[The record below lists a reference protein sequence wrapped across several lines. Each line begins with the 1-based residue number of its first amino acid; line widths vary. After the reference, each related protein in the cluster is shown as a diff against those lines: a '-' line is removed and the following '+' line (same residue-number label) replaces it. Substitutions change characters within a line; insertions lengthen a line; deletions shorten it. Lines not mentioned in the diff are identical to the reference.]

1 MMKQFFAFLLLLP
14 YFEVA
19 AQQQSTH
26 ALFNGKD
33 FTGWNKFL
41 RTQGLN
47 NDPEGVFTVHDGV
60 IKATGKEFGYIATED
75 TYENFHLSLEFKWG
89 EKKYPPRENE
99 KRDAGILF
107 FTDGSDKI
115 WPQSL
120 ECQIQ
125 EGDVGDLWLID
136 SATAVVNGVRT
147 VPNNYTRVEKNRDN
161 ELPYGSWNRVE
172 VIADGGKFTYKVNG
186 VVVNEGESPSIHSG
200 RIVLQSEGAEVY
212 YRNIKVSEL

>member
-1 MMKQFFAFLLLLP
+1 MKKLFVFLLLLP
-14 YFEVA
+14 CLEVA
-19 AQQQSTH
+19 AQQRQVH
-26 ALFNGKD
+26 DLFNGTD
-33 FTGWNKFL
+33 LTGWYKFL
-41 RTQGLN
+41 GTQGLN
-47 NDPEGVFTVHDGV
+47 HDPEVVFTVQEGV
-60 IKATGKEFGYIATED
+60 IKATGKEFGYIATEAI
-75 TYENFHLSLEFKWG
+75 YENFHLSLEFKWG

-107 FTDGSDKI
+107 FTDATSDKI

-136 SATAVVNGVRT
+136 SATAVVNGIRT
-147 VPNNYTRVEKNRDN
+147 IPNNYTRVEKNRDN
-161 ELPYGSWNRVE
+161 ELPHGSWNLVE
-172 VIADGGKFTYKVNG
+172 VIADDGKFTFKVNG

-212 YRNIKVSEL
+212 YRNINISEL

>member
-1 MMKQFFAFLLLLP
+1 MMKNLLVFMLLLP
-14 YFEVA
+14 CLEVA
-19 AQQQSTH
+19 AQQRQVH
-26 ALFNGKD
+26 DLFNGKD

-47 NDPEGVFTVHDGV
+47 HDPERVFTIRDGV
-60 IKATGKEFGYIATED
+60 IKATGKEFGYIATEK

-89 EKKYPPRENE
+89 EMKHPPRENE

-107 FTDGSDKI
+107 FTDASDKI
-115 WPQSL
+115 WPRSL

-147 VPNNYTRVEKNRDN
+147 TPNNYTRVEKKSDN
-161 ELPYGSWNRVE
+161 ELPHGSWNHVE
-172 VIADGGKFTYKVNG
+172 VIADGGKFTFKVNG
-186 VVVNEGESPSIHSG
+186 VVVNEGESPSIRDG

-212 YRNIKVSEL
+212 YRNIKISEQ